1 MKQMFRLMVVAFI
14 LFMLGGCSKK
24 ENIIIYTGY
33 GESWMATYTSSL
45 IRDTIYDSLMIQY
58 LYGHESLEEF
68 PTLEYY
74 LEGQSFT
81 TSSSFPQDLQ
91 ANGSFL
97 VTSRSNSEFF
107 ELINDEELNLSIYW
121 NEETEEIKLKRM
133 N

>member
-1 MKQMFRLMVVAFI
+1 MKQMFRLIVVAFI

-74 LEGQSFT
+74 LEGQSFK

>member
-1 MKQMFRLMVVAFI
+1 
-14 LFMLGGCSKK
+14 
-24 ENIIIYTGY
+24 
-33 GESWMATYTSSL
+33 MASHGWLTYTSSL

-74 LEGQSFT
+74 LEGKSFK